1 MNTHKGLYKYKRL
14 PFAVSEDPAIFQ
26 RTIETILE
34 ALPRVCVYLDDLL
47 ITAKSN
53 EEHLIN
59 LSAVLSRLA
68 TAGMKLKPDKCSFLL
83 QEIEYLGHKIL
94 AKGLK
99 PTTGKVQVIVQAP
112 QPTNV
117 TQLKS
122 FLGMLN
128 YYGKFLP
135 NLSTCLAPLYKLL
148 QKQSHWKWGHEQK
161 EVFRKAKD
169 LLTSS
174 SVLIHYDPTKP
185 LVLACD
191 ASPYGLEPY
200 YRINWD
206 QMSNQLLL
214 LLVP

>member
-1 MNTHKGLYKYKRL
+1 MG
-14 PFAVSEDPAIFQ
+14 P
-26 RTIETILE
+26 
-34 ALPRVCVYLDDLL
+34 
-47 ITAKSN
+47 
-53 EEHLIN
+53 
-59 LSAVLSRLA
+59 
-68 TAGMKLKPDKCSFLL
+68 
-83 QEIEYLGHKIL
+83 KIS

-99 PTTGKVQVIVQAP
+99 PTTEKVQAIIQAP

-122 FLGMLN
+122 VLGMLN

-161 EVFRKAKD
+161 EAFRKAKD

-191 ASPYGLEPY
+191 VSPYSMDWELY
-200 YRINWD
+200 YHINWG

-214 LLVP
+214 LLIPWLQQKELFTNRQRNLSYSVWCQAFSPILVWKKIYYQI